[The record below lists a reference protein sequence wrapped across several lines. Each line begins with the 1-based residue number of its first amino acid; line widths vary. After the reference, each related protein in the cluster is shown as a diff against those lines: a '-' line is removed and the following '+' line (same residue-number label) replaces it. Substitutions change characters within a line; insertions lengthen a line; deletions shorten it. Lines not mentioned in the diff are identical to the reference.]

1 MLNKIESSILS
12 HPLAPPCF
20 AELAVFDNDLLD
32 DAGNLRFIDPLIRL
46 KRPASE
52 IISALVG
59 DAS

>member
-12 HPLAPPCF
+12 HPLATLCF
-20 AELAVFDNDLLD
+20 AGLCVFGNVLLD

-46 KRPASE
+46 KRPAIK